1 MKSLISK
8 YSSEIKYVLRV
19 FFFDPCIHQW
29 NIKSW
34 IEILQRNKLEN
45 DEQPQQINSNPL
57 QGILSVSWLG
67 FFFKTSHPLWQSVSS
82 FIRWTCKIC
91 HRGKCCSSFGGVLFS
106 IPLTVSWEFYSI
118 YSSSYKSN
126 LSNLII
132 EMTFY
137 DADYPCNCSLVPVI
151 LCSLMH

>member
-1 MKSLISK
+1 MTTNGHQLAMLEHVLIS
-8 YSSEIKYVLRV
+8 EIFDFWIFCQIKYVLRV

-67 FFFKTSHPLWQSVSS
+67 FFFKTSLPLWQSVSS

-91 HRGKCCSSFGGVLFS
+91 HRGKCPLESCLAFHWLWVGSFIRFIL
-106 IPLTVSWEFYSI
+106 PLIKEPCQI
-118 YSSSYKSN
+118 
-126 LSNLII
+126 LS
-132 EMTFY
+132 
-137 DADYPCNCSLVPVI
+137 
-151 LCSLMH
+151 